1 MGRVAPNRQEAQG
14 LKTSVNKRKQQGTFL
29 IRGII
34 IGMLCGLVVAF
45 GALGGLSLLMGSPVD
60 QHAQVPSAA
69 PALAA
74 LAPMAPGGADQF
86 SVAVPPLSP
95 VKDRSKLVGPKLM
108 ARAPKNPQRWSGRLE
123 VLALS
128 LPVFAAAPK
137 QTVPRHAW
145 QSANVRA
152 GISDSLAS
160 LSLYSA
166 LSESMAIETQDTKP
180 SNAFKEFATAITSQ
194 RQTNG
199 VGVMRGSP
207 SRQTFDG
214 ATPALVQFA
223 QYNEIDTNKP
233 KMAII
238 LLDDGTETVDLDIL
252 AAFPYPI
259 TFALDATRPGAVA
272 AMQMYRKRG
281 FEVVVIADFT
291 PGITAEEAQ
300 IKLQNDLRKLPHA
313 VAVIETQQRDLQVTP
328 AVASRIAQLLKRT
341 GHGLIL
347 FPQELN
353 VTRRLARKMGVPAA
367 SVFRDFDSKNQDSRI
382 IRRFLDQ
389 AALRAHSESGVIM
402 IGRLRAE
409 TIKALV
415 LWGLQDRAGRV
426 ALTPISSI
434 LLAKIDN

>member
-86 SVAVPPLSP
+86 SVMVPPLSP

-382 IRRFLDQ
+382 IRSFLDQ

>member
-353 VTRRLARKMGVPAA
+353 VTRRLARKTGVPAA
-367 SVFRDFDSKNQDSRI
+367 SVFRDFDSKNQGSRI

>member
-29 IRGII
+29 LRGII

-128 LPVFAAAPK
+128 LPVFAPAPK

-199 VGVMRGSP
+199 VGVVRGSP

-252 AAFPYPI
+252 AAFPYPM

-382 IRRFLDQ
+382 IRSFLDQ

>member
-1 MGRVAPNRQEAQG
+1 
-14 LKTSVNKRKQQGTFL
+14 
-29 IRGII
+29 
-34 IGMLCGLVVAF
+34 
-45 GALGGLSLLMGSPVD
+45 
-60 QHAQVPSAA
+60 
-69 PALAA
+69 
-74 LAPMAPGGADQF
+74 MAPGGADQF

-382 IRRFLDQ
+382 IRSFLDQ

>member
-29 IRGII
+29 LRGII

-382 IRRFLDQ
+382 IRSFLDQ

>member
-29 IRGII
+29 LRGII

-199 VGVMRGSP
+199 VGVVRGSP

-382 IRRFLDQ
+382 IRSFLDQ

>member
-14 LKTSVNKRKQQGTFL
+14 LKTSVNKRKQQGTVL

-45 GALGGLSLLMGSPVD
+45 GALSGLSLLMGLPVD
-60 QHAQVPSAA
+60 QHVQVSTAA

-74 LAPMAPGGADQF
+74 VTPMAPGWADQF
-86 SVAVPPLSP
+86 SVAVSPLSP
-95 VKDRSKLVGPKLM
+95 VTGRLKPVGPKLM
-108 ARAPKNPQRWSGRLE
+108 ARAPKNPQRLSGRLQ

-137 QTVPRHAW
+137 QTVPRHVW

-152 GISDSLAS
+152 GTPDSLAS

-180 SNAFKEFATAITSQ
+180 SNTFKEFAAANTSQ
-194 RQTNG
+194 RQTNEGG
-199 VGVMRGSP
+199 VVRGAP
-207 SRQTFDG
+207 SRQIFDG
-214 ATPALVQFA
+214 TTPALVRFS

-259 TFALDATRPGAVA
+259 TFALDANRPGAAA

-281 FEVVVIADFT
+281 FEVVVIANFV
-291 PGITAEEAQ
+291 PGITAEEAR

-313 VAVIETQQRDLQVTP
+313 VAVIETPQRDLQVTP
-328 AVASRIAQLLKRT
+328 AIAGRIAQLLKRT

-353 VTRRLARKMGVPAA
+353 VTRRLARKTGVPAA
-367 SVFRDFDSKNQDSRI
+367 SVFRDFDSNNQGSQI
-382 IRRFLDQ
+382 IRRFLDE

-415 LWGLQDRAGRV
+415 LWGLQDRAARV

-434 LLAKIDN
+434 LLAEKDN